1 MEKISIGEARRKL
14 RQVSKYA
21 PESISQVEMGKCTQY
36 LGSSMQMYFTMEEE
50 CYRMV
55 ASKFLQ

>member
-14 RQVSKYA
+14 RQVSKYG
-21 PESISQVEMGKCTQY
+21 PESIRQVEMGRCTQY

-50 CYRMV
+50 CYRIV
-55 ASKFLQ
+55 AF